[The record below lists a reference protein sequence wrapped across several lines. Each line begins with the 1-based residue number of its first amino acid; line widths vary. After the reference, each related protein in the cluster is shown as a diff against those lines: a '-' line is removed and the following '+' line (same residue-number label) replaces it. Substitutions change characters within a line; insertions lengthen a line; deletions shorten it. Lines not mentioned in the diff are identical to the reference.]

1 MPRNNQTVLRLHARI
16 FRSSFCPALSE
27 STDNQP
33 AFCRIRPIIV
43 NRSVV
48 IVRRDTY
55 PNRPIINRQVV
66 KIIR

>member
-1 MPRNNQTVLRLHARI
+1 MPRNNQTIMRLHARI
-16 FRSSFCPALSE
+16 FRSGFCPGVSE

-33 AFCRIRPIIV
+33 TFCRIRQIIV
-43 NRSVV
+43 NRSAV